1 MPNKLKVKGKKS
13 SSHLEGGDG
22 GAIMRLQCLWEPCSS
37 WAALQAVMP
46 LMSCSGFS
54 ARPLTHHRQKL
65 HMLRNF
71 LGFSGKLWFG
81 LQCVGFVVCKLET
94 GN

>member
-1 MPNKLKVKGKKS
+1 MPLGTLLQLGS
-13 SSHLEGGDG
+13 SAGCH
-22 GAIMRLQCLWEPCSS
+22 A
-37 WAALQAVMP
+37 P